1 MLILRDTHSLR
12 MEDVQPTLDDLDK
25 LCRAFPDSYESFV
38 GLSDA
43 KEEEEPGL
51 PVPRCEDME
60 TFYHSYRRVFDK
72 AMDMVRE
79 MYDLVAETQKDRHE
93 GKTDQPQPSHI

>member
-1 MLILRDTHSLR
+1 

-43 KEEEEPGL
+43 KEEEEEEEPGL
-51 PVPRCEDME
+51 PLAVPRCEDME

-72 AMDMVRE
+72 AMNMVRE
-79 MYDLVAETQKDRHE
+79 MYGLVAETQKDRQE
-93 GKTDQPQPSHI
+93 GKTDQPQPFHI